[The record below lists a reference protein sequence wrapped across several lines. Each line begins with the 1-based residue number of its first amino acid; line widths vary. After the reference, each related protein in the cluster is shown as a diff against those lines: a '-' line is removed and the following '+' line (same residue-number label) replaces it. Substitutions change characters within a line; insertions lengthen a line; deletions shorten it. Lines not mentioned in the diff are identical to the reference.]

1 MTAYKW
7 SGTAASEH
15 WEDVP
20 DSTSVGAFAFIGG
33 ATIGEN
39 VDIGAYCEIRDRC
52 EIGAR
57 TTFGSRCTLSAGT
70 KVGTDCVIKYGFVAC
85 DTPDLEDPTLKVPPV
100 IGDNVKIGANVTVM
114 PGVRIGD
121 GATIGA
127 CSQVRRD
134 VPAGE
139 TWYGNPAQLA
149 VRWMKNVIPMAEA
162 SFDCGN
168 VSVKN
173 LRDGPE

>member
-1 MTAYKW
+1 M
-7 SGTAASEH
+7 S
-15 WEDVP
+15 
-20 DSTSVGAFAFIGG
+20 AFDGMCRMIGNKVTLG
-33 ATIGEN
+33 PNIR
-39 VDIGAYCEIRDRC
+39 IGAYCEIRDNC

-85 DTPDLEDPTLKVPPV
+85 DTPDLDDPTLKVPPV

-114 PGVRIGD
+114 PGVTIGD

-139 TWYGNPAQLA
+139 VWYGNPARLA
-149 VRWMKNVIPMAEA
+149 PYKCQDPDCEGCFTT
-162 SFDCGN
+162 FDCSD
-168 VSVKN
+168 VSLDK